1 MEAIKKLLK
10 ALAALFART
19 AGSAESPA
27 DAATEDGECVGI
39 APPLNILIRQMRAFF
54 RDDPQIQIIFD
65 SARRVLEIHAATR
78 TKADALAKIVP
89 GQYWFG
95 KNAIPVRIVPGEEK
109 GEDFGDPVRNA
120 FAGNYAVERI
130 VDHTDAAGNGVTYVD
145 FRPQIVQYHDFE
157 SPDPYGL
164 TTTFFASLAEDLLL
178 GLDNTYYT
186 TAPLPADAVPESP
199 LPEPTADGRP
209 SEAQSPNAVAAPD
222 EFPEALAG
230 PESASE
236 IPATNQ

>member
-1 MEAIKKLLK
+1 MKAIKKLLE

-39 APPLNILIRQMRAFF
+39 APPLNILVRQMRAFF

-89 GQYWFG
+89 RQYWFG

-130 VDHTDAAGNGVTYVD
+130 VDDTDTAGNGVTYVD
-145 FRPQIVQYHDFE
+145 FRPRIVQYHDFE
-157 SPDPYGL
+157 SSDPYGL

-178 GLDNTYYT
+178 GPDNTYYT
-186 TAPLPADAVPESP
+186 TAPLPADEEAIPAES
-199 LPEPTADGRP
+199 
-209 SEAQSPNAVAAPD
+209 AAP
-222 EFPEALAG
+222 EA
-230 PESASE
+230 PR
-236 IPATNQ
+236 PD